1 MSVQTIWFDK
11 PAGRRVFTQT
21 FPFGNGRLGAVSFGD
36 PFEERL
42 QLNEESLWYG
52 GPMNRVN
59 PDALE
64 ILPKVR
70 QLIRAGRIPEA
81 ERLMRYHMAG
91 IPQSMRPYQPL
102 CDLTLQFCAGGGQR
116 CDDYRRELLLD
127 SALVRTSFTSD
138 GVYCEREYFAS
149 APDDCIV
156 MYCKAGEPGQG
167 ALSLD
172 ALLTRERFYDGVKK
186 ISDDTILIYGRSGPD
201 GVSYALALRAAAFGS
216 RAKVRVAGENL
227 VVEDADEAVLYAA
240 GGTTF
245 RYVKEELFEKPAAEV
260 MPAHQEPDAVL
271 REARELEKELC
282 RQLDAAQS
290 YTYDELK
297 ARHIADYQELYIQS
311 SLKLVPEQ
319 PAQNISASGLPSQD
333 RNEEEKNSLPTDERL
348 AAVRKGA
355 RDNAL
360 VELYWNY
367 ARYLLI
373 SCSRKG
379 GLPANLQGIWNNS
392 FLPPW
397 DSKYTININT
407 QMNYWPAEMLG
418 LSDCH
423 QPLFTLL
430 KMITVSGR
438 KTAREMYGCRGAVV
452 HHNTDIWADTA
463 PQDLWIPATWWVMA
477 GAWLC
482 THVWQHYEY
491 TQDAAWLDDMFDVLE
506 QHALFYTDYVTA
518 EDGGAVISPSV
529 SPENTYIMEDGTQGR
544 VCSNST
550 MDVSILKEFLQDYL
564 AAAKVLEKGNP
575 EVLDKAGHILEL
587 LPPLKIGR
595 YGQIM
600 EWERDYEEAEPGHR
614 HISQL
619 YGLFP
624 GREISMRGTPQLAK
638 AALATIERRLSY
650 GGGHTGWS
658 CAWLIGLYAKLGE
671 AALSEDMLYKLLR
684 ESTAPNLMDTH
695 PRDGGVVFQIDG
707 NFGACAAIT
716 LMLVQEEQDQVILL
730 PACPADWKEGSLKG
744 VRLKGNAKLSFDWQG
759 GRVKSIRIA
768 ADGHYRRT
776 LLVNETAV
784 RVELN
789 GGEKIIDL

>member
-1 MSVQTIWFDK
+1 MSTQTIWFDK

-21 FPFGNGRLGAVSFGD
+21 LPFGNGRLGAVAYGD

-52 GPMNRVN
+52 GPMDRVN
-59 PDALE
+59 PDSLK

-70 QLIRAGRIPEA
+70 KLILEGSIREA

-102 CDLTLQFCAGGGQR
+102 GDLTVQLQVGDEVTCE
-116 CDDYRRELLLD
+116 DYRRELLPD
-127 SALVRTSFTSD
+127 SALVRTSFTAG
-138 GVYCEREYFAS
+138 GVHCEREYFAS

-156 MYCKAGEPGQG
+156 MHFKAGGKGQG

-172 ALLTRERFYDGVKK
+172 ALLTRERFYTGVKK
-186 ISDDTILIYGRSGPD
+186 ISDDTILLHGRSGPD
-201 GVSYALALRAAAFGS
+201 GVSFGLALRAAASGE
-216 RAKVRVAGENL
+216 RARVRVAGENL
-227 VVEDADEAVLYAA
+227 VVEDADEAVLYVA

-245 RYVKEELFEKPAAEV
+245 RFVQKDLLQKPACEV
-260 MPAHQEPDAVL
+260 MPAHQDPEAVR
-271 REARELEKELC
+271 REALLLEQDLC

-290 YTYDELK
+290 YTYEELRN
-297 ARHIADYQELYIQS
+297 RHITDYRALYGKCA
-311 SLKLVPEQ
+311 LKL
-319 PAQNISASGLPSQD
+319 ADD
-333 RNEEEKNSLPTDERL
+333 RFADIPTDERL
-348 AAVRKGA
+348 EAVRKGG
-355 RDNAL
+355 RDL
-360 VELYWNY
+360 GLIELYWNY

-373 SCSRKG
+373 SSSRKG
-379 GLPANLQGIWNNS
+379 GLPANLQGIWNNA

-423 QPLFTLL
+423 LPLFTLL
-430 KMITVSGR
+430 EMITVSGR

-452 HHNTDIWADTA
+452 HHNTDLWADTA

-491 TQDAAWLDDMFDVLE
+491 TQDAGWLDGMFDVLE
-506 QHALFYTDYVTA
+506 QHALFYTDYVST
-518 EDGGAVISPSV
+518 EDGAARICPSV

-550 MDVSILKEFLQDYL
+550 MDVTILKEFLEDYL
-564 AAAKVLEKGNP
+564 AAAGLLNRGDP
-575 EVLDKAGHILEL
+575 EVIGKARRILEL
-587 LPPLKIGR
+587 LPPLKVGR
-595 YGQIM
+595 FGQIM

-624 GREISMRGTPQLAK
+624 GREISKRGTPELAK
-638 AALATIERRLSY
+638 AALSTIERRLSF

-671 AALSEDMLYKLLR
+671 AKLSEDMLYKLLR

-707 NFGACAAIT
+707 NFGAGTAIT

-730 PACPADWKEGSLKG
+730 PACPPDWKEGSLCG
-744 VRLKGNAKLSFDWQG
+744 VCLKGNATLSFDWKD
-759 GRVKSIRIA
+759 GRVTRMRVSSA
-768 ADGHYRRT
+768 GPYSRT
-776 LLVNETAV
+776 FLVNETAV
-784 RVELN
+784 RIDLN
-789 GGEKIIDL
+789 GGEKIIDLQ